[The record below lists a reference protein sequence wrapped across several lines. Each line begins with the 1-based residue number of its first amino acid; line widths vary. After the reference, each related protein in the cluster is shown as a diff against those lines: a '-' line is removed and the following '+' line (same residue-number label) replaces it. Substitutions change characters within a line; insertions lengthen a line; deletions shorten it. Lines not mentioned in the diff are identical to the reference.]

1 MIGKTVGHI
10 HNDNARGIVLT
21 TGESAKGQAFVIVD
35 WLVDKEH
42 NQVEAKRHSPDE
54 WVDMNEVS

>member
-21 TGESAKGQAFVIVD
+21 VGESIKGKTFVIVD
-35 WLVDKEH
+35 WFVDKEK

-54 WVDMNEVS
+54 LVELSESR

>member
-21 TGESAKGQAFVIVD
+21 TGESVKGKPFVIVD
-35 WLVDKEH
+35 WFVDKEK
-42 NQVEAKRHSPDE
+42 NQVEAKRHSPAE
-54 WVDMNEVS
+54 LVELNEVS

>member
-21 TGESAKGQAFVIVD
+21 TGESAKGKPFVIVD
-35 WLVDKEH
+35 WFVDKEK
-42 NQVEAKRHSPDE
+42 NKVEAKRHPPE
-54 WVDMNEVS
+54 ELVEL

>member
-21 TGESAKGQAFVIVD
+21 TGESVKGKPFVIVD
-35 WLVDKEH
+35 WFVDKEK
-42 NQVEAKRHSPDE
+42 NQVEAKRHSAAE
-54 WVDMNEVS
+54 LVELNEVS

>member
-21 TGESAKGQAFVIVD
+21 TGESLKGKPFVVVD
-35 WLVDKEH
+35 WFVDKEK
-42 NQVEAKRHSPDE
+42 NRVEAKRHSPE
-54 WVDMNEVS
+54 ELVEV

>member
-21 TGESAKGQAFVIVD
+21 AGESVKGKPFVVVD
-35 WLVDKEH
+35 WFVDKEK
-42 NQVEAKRHSPDE
+42 NQVEAKWHSPGE
-54 WVDMNEVS
+54 LVELNEVS